1 MAGII
6 SLTGLPECN
15 LKGPWASP
23 TASWYSDP
31 TSPSLL
37 GFNTARCDA
46 STAYADALARDR
58 AFVNPDIEL
67 MVMTYGS
74 ENLDFA
80 SAEQAAWP

>member
-1 MAGII
+1 VTRPVRLF
-6 SLTGLPECN
+6 S
-15 LKGPWASP
+15 AS
-23 TASWYSDP
+23 TLRAA
-31 TSPSLL
+31 T
-37 GFNTARCDA
+37 T